1 MATIK
6 DIASIAGVSISTVSR
21 VLNFDES
28 LNVSDSTRQKILK
41 IADELEYTSS
51 SKKKKSKKNSF
62 RIL

>member
-51 SKKKKSKKNSF
+51 SKKRKVRKIIK
-62 RIL
+62 I

>member
-51 SKKKKSKKNSF
+51 SKKRKVKKIIK
-62 RIL
+62 I

>member
-51 SKKKKSKKNSF
+51 SKKKEK
-62 RIL
+62 

>member
-28 LNVSDSTRQKILK
+28 LNVSDSTRTKNI
-41 IADELEYTSS
+41 
-51 SKKKKSKKNSF
+51 KNS
-62 RIL
+62 R